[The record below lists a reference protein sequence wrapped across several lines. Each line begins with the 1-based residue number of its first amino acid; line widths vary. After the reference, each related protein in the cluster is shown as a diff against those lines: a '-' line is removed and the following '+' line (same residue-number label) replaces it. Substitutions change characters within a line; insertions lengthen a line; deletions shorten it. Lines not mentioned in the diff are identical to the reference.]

1 MLRHFLDLAVT
12 MLKFVYFIEYR
23 NSLFTSAARNFQA
36 RAAQEKKV
44 ETIPQPRERFGGK
57 MDFGTDLILKRPL
70 ESSSGESRR
79 EAVVMAGSNSRC
91 CLSGYGFLL

>member
-1 MLRHFLDLAVT
+1 
-12 MLKFVYFIEYR
+12 
-23 NSLFTSAARNFQA
+23 
-36 RAAQEKKV
+36 
-44 ETIPQPRERFGGK
+44 

-91 CLSGYGFLL
+91 CLPGYGFLLLGIPQRRSSMSEKKSESGGTVESQHHFAWRCAVHYSSIGQVV